1 MEAGNGAERSQEG
14 LEYRDQKDQKKRR
27 SGKRLEAHLLNG
39 QGENVEPEKEME
51 KEQRGGRK
59 ARGRVGC
66 RNLGYQQRQNQK
78 IRNLQKGAEK

>member
-51 KEQRGGRK
+51 KEQRGGSK
-59 ARGRVGC
+59 ARGRVG
-66 RNLGYQQRQNQK
+66 RRKPGISATSKSENSQSS
-78 IRNLQKGAEK
+78 KGG